1 MSEQQQ
7 TPWRITD
14 DRSAEWAI
22 SQIRQANDDTAKW
35 ESHFAQQLEKI
46 KAANQETIDY
56 MTAQLEAYFDSVPH
70 KATKTQESYQLPGA
84 KLVRKQQAPE
94 FVKDDAALVAYLK
107 RAAPDCVE
115 IVEKPRWGEYK
126 KRCSLVDGAVV
137 DLETGEIV
145 EGVTATERPPVFV
158 VSVKE
163 EK

>member
-7 TPWRITD
+7 IQWHITD

-35 ESHFAQQLEKI
+35 EAHFACQLEKI
-46 KAANQETIDY
+46 KAANQETIDF

-70 KATKTQESYQLPGA
+70 KATKTQESYQLPSA

-94 FVKDDAALVAYLK
+94 YVKDDAALVAYLK
-107 RAAPDCVE
+107 QAAPECVE
-115 IVEKPRWGEYK
+115 TVEKPRWGEYK
-126 KRCSLVDGAVV
+126 KRCSIVDGAVV
-137 DLETGEIV
+137 DMETGEVV
-145 EGVTATERPPVFV
+145 EGVPATERPPVFV

-163 EK
+163 

>member
-7 TPWRITD
+7 IQWHITD

-22 SQIRQANDDTAKW
+22 SQIRQANDDTEKW
-35 ESHFAQQLEKI
+35 EAHFASQLEKI
-46 KAANQETIDY
+46 KAANQETIDF

-70 KATKTQESYQLPGA
+70 KATKTQESYQLPSA

-94 FVKDDAALVAYLK
+94 YVKDDAALVAYLK
-107 RAAPDCVE
+107 QAAPECVE
-115 IVEKPRWGEYK
+115 TVEKPRWGEYK
-126 KRCSLVDGAVV
+126 KRCSIVDGAVV
-137 DLETGEIV
+137 DMETGEVV

-163 EK
+163 

>member
-7 TPWRITD
+7 IQWHITD

-35 ESHFAQQLEKI
+35 EAHFASQLEKI
-46 KAANQETIDY
+46 KASNQETIDF

-70 KATKTQESYQLPGA
+70 KATKTQESYQLPSA

-94 FVKDDAALVAYLK
+94 YVKDDAALVAYLK
-107 RAAPDCVE
+107 QAAPECVE
-115 IVEKPRWGEYK
+115 TVEKPRWGEYK
-126 KRCSLVDGAVV
+126 KRCSIVDGAVV
-137 DLETGEIV
+137 DMETGEVV

-163 EK
+163 